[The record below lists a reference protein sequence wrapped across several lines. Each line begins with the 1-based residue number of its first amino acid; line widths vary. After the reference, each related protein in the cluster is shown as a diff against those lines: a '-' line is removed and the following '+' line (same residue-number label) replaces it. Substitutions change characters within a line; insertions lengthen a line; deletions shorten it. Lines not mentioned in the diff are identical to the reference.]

1 MTLSKACGACHKSK
15 RRCDGG
21 GGFLLYSPATDL
33 NREYACSSLRQLVKL
48 YSLLTSQFQ
57 AKNSD
62 FSSHAMKICEY
73 TDGTGRIIPAQSTQP
88 NDVAPPIRWVDANQ
102 NRRQAGS
109 SGGSR
114 SQGIV
119 SSPSSSLTTTPK
131 DPLRSTNNPRKR
143 VRRESDAGCSS
154 VVSTSSSTSFTVPEI
169 IEERTDLDRE
179 LTREIVKRRSISQK
193 TVRL

>member
-1 MTLSKACGACHKSK
+1 
-15 RRCDGG
+15 
-21 GGFLLYSPATDL
+21 
-33 NREYACSSLRQLVKL
+33 
-48 YSLLTSQFQ
+48 
-57 AKNSD
+57 
-62 FSSHAMKICEY
+62 MKICEY

-119 SSPSSSLTTTPK
+119 SSPSSLTTTPK

-154 VVSTSSSTSFTVPEI
+154 VVSTSSSTSVTVPEI
-169 IEERTDLDRE
+169 IEERTDLDQE
-179 LTREIVKRRSISQK
+179 LTPEIVNRRSISQK